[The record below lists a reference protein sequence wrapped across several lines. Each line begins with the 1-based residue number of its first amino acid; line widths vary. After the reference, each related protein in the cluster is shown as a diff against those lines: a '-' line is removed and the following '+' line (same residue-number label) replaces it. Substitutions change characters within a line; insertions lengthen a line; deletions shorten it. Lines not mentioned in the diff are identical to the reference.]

1 MLMIFKF
8 ASSHSCR
15 VLQTSS
21 DSRNYVHV
29 VYFSFANSQMSYQT
43 GYIYAIVNTIER
55 VKIPQLQEAIQR
67 LNEKTKLVKSN
78 TEIVTQVAKLDTDVA
93 TIMKKLNLVDGEFKD
108 EDLTLLQTLADKLEI
123 TTQTVNIISDDI
135 VKIKNDY
142 YHLINVEHL
151 STLTQDIKEVK
162 EIAASLNNYASL
174 ANDVEKNKTAVRNA
188 NSEIN
193 VVKSYF
199 NPISSEKYTD
209 EPINKEDKKE
219 GEGEQTGEEGI
230 ETQATTDDGT
240 SGDNT
245 TLTEEQKTENIQH
258 NMQFIIRKILDLM
271 NLDSR
276 IDNVEGELNKIDAS
290 TIVTTANI
298 GNTIGNMKFTVQ
310 ELLATNDFSVELPKT
325 ASLTDWFKFIMT
337 HISMQYKTVA
347 DESGVTTTKSLAE
360 YVDELVAQLDV
371 KYDDETKLSIDGVN
385 EKTIKEHLIDLFTN
399 KYDAS
404 STVTVNNVPKTIE
417 AHLNDLSTSKYDDTT
432 KIATT
437 ADQTEG
443 KTIKEHIETLYSEI
457 GVSSGSGSNGNGG
470 GNNLAA
476 QIENLRQTK
485 YGPSTELLINGS
497 NSTIPEHFG
506 SLYTN
511 KYDENTT
518 LTINGSAQKISTH
531 LENLYTDKY
540 DASTTFTINSESR
553 SIETH
558 LDNLAR
564 NKYDANTKLTVG
576 ANNDEQTIKTH
587 LDNLTRNKYDE
598 NTPITITEGN
608 VKTIKNHLSN
618 LYTAKTDTEQNFEE
632 INGAI
637 GEWND
642 STVGTTLG
650 LEGVNNNITKALE
663 AIVSTTNNI
672 NSSMSL
678 FNGSVATQNKVLLG
692 NSYPSYNRNLIGL
705 VNGANYEIITE
716 TEATIIPEED
726 LNDGVIVNSIYLES
740 IDDEILNKIIS
751 TVYNDKVKV
760 SNTIRVRLGP
770 NVKLSEFLY
779 QSQEEDGIVRHELYT
794 KIFDGRHSSQDDPEN
809 IIIQCYTSS
818 LNGITADN
826 IKALVKDICRP
837 GDLQTQY
844 NVTFVFYDYPP
855 ESSSVSDL
863 VTSLNQTTETTKDNG
878 EGVPGTVSFY
888 AKLVYLF

>member
-1 MLMIFKF
+1 
-8 ASSHSCR
+8 
-15 VLQTSS
+15 
-21 DSRNYVHV
+21 
-29 VYFSFANSQMSYQT
+29 MSYQT

-108 EDLTLLQTLADKLEI
+108 EDLTLLQTLADKLE
-123 TTQTVNIISDDI
+123 TTTKTVNTISDDI

-174 ANDVEKNKTAVRNA
+174 ATDVEKNKTAVRNA

-199 NPISSEKYTD
+199 DPISSEKYTD
-209 EPINKEDKKE
+209 EPINKEDKKD
-219 GEGEQTGEEGI
+219 GEGEQTDNGEQTGEGV
-230 ETQATTDDGT
+230 EAQATT
-240 SGDNT
+240 GDNT

-310 ELLATNDFSVELPKT
+310 ELLAINDFNVELPKT

-347 DESGVTTTKSLAE
+347 DETGVTTTKSLAE
-360 YVDELVAQLDV
+360 YVDELAAKLNV
-371 KYDDETKLSIDGVN
+371 KYDDQTKLSIDGIN

-399 KYDAS
+399 KFDANS
-404 STVTVNNVPKTIE
+404 NVTVNNISKTIE
-417 AHLNDLSTSKYDDTT
+417 GHLSDLSTNKYDAST
-432 KIATT
+432 KIATS
-437 ADQTEG
+437 DEQTEG

-457 GVSSGSGSNGNGG
+457 GVSSGSGNGNGSD
-470 GNNLAA
+470 NLADK
-476 QIENLRQTK
+476 IRKLDETK

-540 DASTTFTINSESR
+540 DASTTFTIGGESK
-553 SIETH
+553 SIETHLNDLASDKYDASTKLTVGANNDEQTIETH

-564 NKYDANTKLTVG
+564 NKYDASTKLIVG
-576 ANNDEQTIKTH
+576 ANNDEQTIETH
-587 LDNLTRNKYDE
+587 LDNLARNKYDE
-598 NTPITITEGN
+598 NTPITIAEGN

-663 AIVSTTNNI
+663 AIVSTTTNI

-705 VNGANYEIITE
+705 VDGANYEIITE
-716 TEATIIPEED
+716 TEGSIIPEED
-726 LNDGVIVNSIYLES
+726 LNDEVIVNSIYLES

-751 TVYNDKVKV
+751 TVYNAKVKV

-770 NVKLSEFLY
+770 NVKLSDFLY

-794 KIFDGRHSSQDDPEN
+794 KIFDGRHSNQDDPEN

-826 IKALVKDICRP
+826 IKALVKEICRP

-855 ESSSVSDL
+855 ESSTVSNL
-863 VTSLNQTTETTKDNG
+863 VTSLNQTTDTTKDNG
-878 EGVPGTVSFY
+878 EGVQGTVSFY
-888 AKLVYLF
+888 AKLIYLF